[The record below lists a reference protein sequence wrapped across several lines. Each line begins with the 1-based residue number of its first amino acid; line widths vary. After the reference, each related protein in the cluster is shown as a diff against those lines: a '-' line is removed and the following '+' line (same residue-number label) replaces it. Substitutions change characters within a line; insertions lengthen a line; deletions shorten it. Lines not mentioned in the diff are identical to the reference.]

1 MLKRGYFIQYI
12 LLVFAAF
19 MLLGCHKDFKKAL
32 KSDDWKVKYNT
43 ALKYYEEKDY
53 YRAITL
59 FEEILPIIRGT
70 KEAEKANF
78 YHAYSYFNDKQY
90 LTSAHYFK
98 QFFVIYS
105 RSEYAM
111 EAEYMYAY
119 SLYQQSPAFSLD
131 QSPTYEA
138 ITAMQNFLDK
148 YPYSEYSEK
157 ADKLIDVLQVKLEKK
172 AADSSK
178 EYHKLRRY
186 KAALVAF
193 ENFTKDYPDSEIN
206 EEIRFLQI
214 EAAYLLAKQSI
225 ASKQKERYQTAVDL
239 YLDYIERYEG
249 SKYIKSA
256 GDYYTNSLEALAKLK
271 TNN

>member
-1 MLKRGYFIQYI
+1 MLKRGYFNHI
-12 LLVFAAF
+12 LLVFVAL
-19 MLLGCHKDFKKAL
+19 MLIGCHKDFKKAL
-32 KSDDWKVKYNT
+32 KSDDWQVKYKT

-53 YRAITL
+53 YRSITL

-70 KEAEKANF
+70 EEAEKANF

-105 RSEYAM
+105 RSEYAL

-119 SLYQQSPAFSLD
+119 SLYQQSPVFSLD

-138 ITAMQNFLDK
+138 ITAMQNFLNK

-157 ADKLIDVLQVKLEKK
+157 ADKIIDVLQVKLEKK

-193 ENFTKDYPDSEIN
+193 ENFTRDYPDSDIN

-214 EAAYLLAKQSI
+214 EAAYLLARQSI
-225 ASKQKERYQTAVDL
+225 TTKQKERYQKAVDL
-239 YLDYIERYEG
+239 YLAYIDRYEG
-249 SKYIKSA
+249 SKFIKNA
-256 GDYYTNSLEALAKLK
+256 EDYYSNSIEALAKLR